1 MGHHCYSLEPMQT
14 QDEELPPEIAEIHGH
29 IGLVNPIKAQVWR
42 EKAQF
47 SAKGFI
53 STNATSFAFTQLST
67 MIHLSNYG
75 VNRVLRALARGRTYE
90 SALDD
95 CYYVGHLG
103 EAEIPHLNSVEF
115 FPFDEISN
123 IKLSRD
129 SREYS
134 AWFTFAGEKFSI
146 RSEYPELFDPFD
158 KIARNN

>member
-1 MGHHCYSLEPMQT
+1 MGHHCYSRDPMQT

-29 IGLVNPIKAQVWR
+29 IGLVNPITAQVWR

-47 SAKGFI
+47 SAKGYI

-123 IKLSRD
+123 IKLSKESSGYR
-129 SREYS
+129 
-134 AWFTFAGEKFSI
+134 AQFTFAGEEFSI
-146 RSEYPELFDPFD
+146 RSVHPQFNELLNRIKTD
-158 KIARNN
+158 

>member
-1 MGHHCYSLEPMQT
+1 MSTE
-14 QDEELPPEIAEIHGH
+14 DEELPPEIAEIHGH

-67 MIHLSNYG
+67 MMHLTNYG

-123 IKLSRD
+123 IKLSKESSGYR
-129 SREYS
+129 
-134 AWFTFAGEKFSI
+134 AQFTFAGEEFSI
-146 RSEYPELFDPFD
+146 RSESAELFNLFD
-158 KIARNN
+158 KIAKKN

>member
-1 MGHHCYSLEPMQT
+1 MST
-14 QDEELPPEIAEIHGH
+14 QDEELPPEIAEIHSH
-29 IGLVNPIKAQVWR
+29 IGLINPIKAQVWR

-53 STNATSFAFTQLST
+53 STNSTSFAFTQLST
-67 MIHLSNYG
+67 LMHLTNYG

-115 FPFDEISN
+115 FPINELSHINVYKDLDEYGA
-123 IKLSRD
+123 R
-129 SREYS
+129 
-134 AWFTFAGEKFSI
+134 FTFAGEEFSI
-146 RSEYPELFDPFD
+146 RSEHPYLFELFNG
-158 KIARNN
+158 INGQS

>member
-1 MGHHCYSLEPMQT
+1 MQT

-29 IGLVNPIKAQVWR
+29 IGLVNPIKAQVCR

-67 MIHLSNYG
+67 MMHLTNYG
-75 VNRVLRALARGRTYE
+75 VNRALRALARGRTYE

-103 EAEIPHLNSVEF
+103 EAEIPHLKSVEF

-123 IKLSRD
+123 IKLSKESSGYR
-129 SREYS
+129 
-134 AWFTFAGEKFSI
+134 AQFTFAGEEFSI
-146 RSEYPELFDPFD
+146 RSESAELFNLFD
-158 KIARNN
+158 KIAKKN

>member
-1 MGHHCYSLEPMQT
+1 MST

-29 IGLVNPIKAQVWR
+29 IGLINPIKAQVWR

-53 STNATSFAFTQLST
+53 STNATSFAFTQLS
-67 MIHLSNYG
+67 MMMHLTNYG
-75 VNRVLRALARGRTYE
+75 VNRVLRVLARGRTYE

-115 FPFDEISN
+115 FPFNEVSHINVFKDRDEYCA
-123 IKLSRD
+123 R
-129 SREYS
+129 
-134 AWFTFAGEKFSI
+134 FTFAGEQFSI
-146 RSEYPELFDPFD
+146 RSECAELFDLFD
-158 KIARNN
+158 KIVKKN

>member
-1 MGHHCYSLEPMQT
+1 MSTE
-14 QDEELPPEIAEIHGH
+14 DEELPPEIAEIHGH
-29 IGLVNPIKAQVWR
+29 IGLVNPMKAQVWR

-67 MIHLSNYG
+67 MMHLTNYG

-123 IKLSRD
+123 IKLSKESSGYR
-129 SREYS
+129 
-134 AWFTFAGEKFSI
+134 AQFTFAGEEFSI
-146 RSEYPELFDPFD
+146 RSESAELFNLFD
-158 KIARNN
+158 KIAKKN

>member
-1 MGHHCYSLEPMQT
+1 MST

-29 IGLVNPIKAQVWR
+29 IGLINPIKAQVWR

-67 MIHLSNYG
+67 MMHLTNYG

-103 EAEIPHLNSVEF
+103 EAEIPHLNSVEY
-115 FPFDEISN
+115 FPFKEITN
-123 IKLSRD
+123 IKVSRD
-129 SREYS
+129 LHEYR
-134 AWFTFAGEKFSI
+134 ALFAFAGKEFRI
-146 RSEYPELFDPFD
+146 RSVNPELFNLFE
-158 KIARNN
+158 KIKKENS

>member
-1 MGHHCYSLEPMQT
+1 MQT

-29 IGLVNPIKAQVWR
+29 IGLVNPMKAQVWR

-67 MIHLSNYG
+67 MMHLTNYG

-103 EAEIPHLNSVEF
+103 EAEIPHLKSVEF

-123 IKLSRD
+123 IKLSKESSGYR
-129 SREYS
+129 
-134 AWFTFAGEKFSI
+134 AQFTFAGEEFSI
-146 RSEYPELFDPFD
+146 RSESAELFNLFD
-158 KIARNN
+158 KIAKKN

>member
-1 MGHHCYSLEPMQT
+1 MQT

-29 IGLVNPIKAQVWR
+29 IGLVNPMKAQVWR

-47 SAKGFI
+47 SANGFI

-67 MIHLSNYG
+67 MMHLTNYG

-123 IKLSRD
+123 IKLSKD
-129 SREYS
+129 SFEYR
-134 AWFTFAGEKFSI
+134 AQFTFAGEEFSI
-146 RSEYPELFDPFD
+146 RSESPEFFELFNG
-158 KIARNN
+158 INGQS

>member
-1 MGHHCYSLEPMQT
+1 MST
-14 QDEELPPEIAEIHGH
+14 QDEKLPPEIAEIHGH
-29 IGLVNPIKAQVWR
+29 IGLFNPIKAQIWR

-67 MIHLSNYG
+67 MLHLTNYG

-90 SALDD
+90 IALDD

-115 FPFDEISN
+115 FPFNEVSHINVFKDRDEYCA
-123 IKLSRD
+123 R
-129 SREYS
+129 
-134 AWFTFAGEKFSI
+134 FTLAGEQLSI
-146 RSEYPELFDPFD
+146 RSECAELFDLFD
-158 KIARNN
+158 KIA

>member
-1 MGHHCYSLEPMQT
+1 MSTE
-14 QDEELPPEIAEIHGH
+14 DEELPPEIAEIHGH

-67 MIHLSNYG
+67 MMHLTNYG
-75 VNRVLRALARGRTYE
+75 VNRALRALARGRTYE

-115 FPFDEISN
+115 FPFDELSH
-123 IKLSRD
+123 IKVSKDLH
-129 SREYS
+129 EYL
-134 AWFTFAGEKFSI
+134 AMFTFAGVEFSI
-146 RSEYPELFDPFD
+146 RSESPEFFELFNG
-158 KIARNN
+158 INGQS